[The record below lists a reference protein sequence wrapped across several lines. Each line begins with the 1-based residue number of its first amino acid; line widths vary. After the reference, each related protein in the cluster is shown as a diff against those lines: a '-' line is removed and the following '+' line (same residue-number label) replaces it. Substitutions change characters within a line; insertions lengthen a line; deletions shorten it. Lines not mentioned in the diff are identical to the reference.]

1 MALPGERR
9 FSSHD
14 KRLYRNET
22 SRSWVPHRGSSL
34 ALSRTPGTLMSEEAK
49 LDNPKSVYE
58 GQRSLCWEPRCPGT
72 LYSMCQKKK
81 KKKENDHSL
90 HWNSRVSAAETYFDP
105 AVWLN
110 STRHLKWFPQREG
123 RVCGR
128 LRKCEQASHK
138 PTSACV
144 ASATALG
151 TSAVLPSRGGTN
163 RKGTRLLQG
172 KEVWTNAMTI
182 QCNCVS
188 HDFPRRMLQLR
199 RTKTAQASQRPTHPM
214 GLLLPPQR
222 IRRKAS

>member
-1 MALPGERR
+1 MGPTQRVLSGFVKNPRHPNVRR
-9 FSSHD
+9 GQTRQPQICIWRAKISLLRT
-14 KRLYRNET
+14 KM
-22 SRSWVPHRGSSL
+22 SRDSILNVP
-34 ALSRTPGTLMSEEAK
+34 
-49 LDNPKSVYE
+49 
-58 GQRSLCWEPRCPGT
+58 
-72 LYSMCQKKK
+72 KKK
-81 KKKENDHSL
+81 KRENDHSL

-110 STRHLKWFPQREG
+110 STRHLKWFPPWEG

-151 TSAVLPSRGGTN
+151 TSAILPSRGGTN

-188 HDFPRRMLQLR
+188 HDFPRRTLQLR

-222 IRRKAS
+222 IRSKAS